1 MLSQVL
7 RNRLEGEASVGH
19 EHSLPSSTEEAH
31 SNCVSNV
38 RTSHKGEL
46 GWSGSHTAEF
56 DSVSRIHQPLLPRG
70 RAVCANDSNAHIKS
84 MTCLSGSGHFERCEL
99 LSGGGCMENA
109 TTQLI
114 RLFGAYKREKSR
126 RGGKIS
132 IKLG

>member
-1 MLSQVL
+1 MSAV
-7 RNRLEGEASVGH
+7 N
-19 EHSLPSSTEEAH
+19 SLPSSTEEAH
-31 SNCVSNV
+31 STCVSDV

-70 RAVCANDSNAHIKS
+70 RAVCANDSDAHGKAV
-84 MTCLSGSGHFERCEL
+84 TCLSGPRHFTRCEL

-114 RLFGAYKREKSR
+114 IWSIQKRKIKKRRENQLKIRLELWIDDA
-126 RGGKIS
+126 
-132 IKLG
+132 LG